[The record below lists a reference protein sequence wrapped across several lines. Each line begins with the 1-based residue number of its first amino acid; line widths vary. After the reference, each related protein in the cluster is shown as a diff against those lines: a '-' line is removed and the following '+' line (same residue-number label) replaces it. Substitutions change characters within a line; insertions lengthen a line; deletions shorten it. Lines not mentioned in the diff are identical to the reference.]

1 MLPDVSEQARS
12 VLVVY
17 YVLQFTKNDDAEAS
31 RINRYGGRVLCHV
44 SHRRG
49 IVWMRQ
55 SLDQEILESS
65 GTWFKGVC
73 NRKMVA
79 TDEAMLCGL
88 DAFSWIIH
96 PVGNH
101 VFLSISVVKKK
112 SYKSSDSYFLLEYAD
127 SAHTGSL
134 LTAIEKT
141 IQQSLVETIKD
152 IATSKEIPVDEKR
165 LFCSLVLFD
174 RKIVSEWQIVF
185 LISKDQKEHD
195 GVLRALDNFGLGSI
209 TYIARFMDADYIP
222 KLVRED
228 SYIEIIKHQDLYN
241 AKCCDHNIYTFG
253 DSCKFITLEPR
264 FVSLVERM
272 VKEAGRAYD

>member
-1 MLPDVSEQARS
+1 MD
-12 VLVVY
+12 
-17 YVLQFTKNDDAEAS
+17 
-31 RINRYGGRVLCHV
+31 
-44 SHRRG
+44 
-49 IVWMRQ
+49 Q
-55 SLDQEILESS
+55 SSKQEVPESS
-65 GTWFKGVC
+65 STWFKGVC
-73 NRKMVA
+73 NREMTAV
-79 TDEAMLCGL
+79 DEAMLCGL

-152 IATSKEIPVDEKR
+152 MTTRKEIPVSEKR
-165 LFCSLVLFD
+165 LFCSIVLFD
-174 RKIVSEWQIVF
+174 RKSISDWQIVL
-185 LISKDQKEHD
+185 LISKDLEEHD
-195 GVLRALDNFGLGSI
+195 YILRALDATGLESI
-209 TYIARFMDADYIP
+209 TYIARFMDADYTP

-228 SYIEIIKHQDLYN
+228 SYIEIVNHQDLYT

-264 FVSLVERM
+264 LINLVERM
-272 VKEAGRAYD
+272 VKEAGRADD

>member
-1 MLPDVSEQARS
+1 MGQLSEHG
-12 VLVVY
+12 
-17 YVLQFTKNDDAEAS
+17 AS
-31 RINRYGGRVLCHV
+31 E
-44 SHRRG
+44 
-49 IVWMRQ
+49 
-55 SLDQEILESS
+55 SLS
-65 GTWFKGVC
+65 TWFKGVC
-73 NRKMVA
+73 NREMVA
-79 TDEAMLCGL
+79 IDESIVCGL
-88 DAFSWIIH
+88 DAFNWILY

-101 VFLSISVVKKK
+101 VFLSISVVKET

-134 LTAIEKT
+134 LSAIEKT

-152 IATSKEIPVDEKR
+152 MAVRKDVPVDEKR

-174 RKIVSEWQIVF
+174 RKNVSEWQIVF
-185 LISKDQKEHD
+185 LISKDLEEHD
-195 GVLRALDNFGLGSI
+195 SILRALDATGLESI

-228 SYIEIIKHQDLYN
+228 SYIEIVNHQDLYT

-264 FVSLVERM
+264 LVNLVERM
-272 VKEAGRAYD
+272 VKEAGRTDD

>member
-1 MLPDVSEQARS
+1 MCQLS
-12 VLVVY
+12 
-17 YVLQFTKNDDAEAS
+17 K
-31 RINRYGGRVLCHV
+31 
-44 SHRRG
+44 RG
-49 IVWMRQ
+49 IT
-55 SLDQEILESS
+55 ESS
-65 GTWFKGVC
+65 STWFKGVC
-73 NRKMVA
+73 NRKMVV
-79 TDEAMLCGL
+79 TGEAMLCGL

-96 PVGNH
+96 PVGSH
-101 VFLSISVVKKK
+101 VFLSISVLKEK

-134 LTAIEKT
+134 LSAIEKT
-141 IQQSLVETIKD
+141 VQQSLVETIKD
-152 IATSKEIPVDEKR
+152 MAARKEIPADEKR
-165 LFCSLVLFD
+165 LFCSLILFD
-174 RKIVSEWQIVF
+174 RKSVSEWQIIF
-185 LISKDQKEHD
+185 LISKDLEEHD
-195 GVLRALDNFGLGSI
+195 NILQALNSAGLESI

-272 VKEAGRAYD
+272 VKEAGRVDD

>member
-1 MLPDVSEQARS
+1 MFQPS
-12 VLVVY
+12 
-17 YVLQFTKNDDAEAS
+17 
-31 RINRYGGRVLCHV
+31 
-44 SHRRG
+44 
-49 IVWMRQ
+49 
-55 SLDQEILESS
+55 DQETAKSS
-65 GTWFKGVC
+65 STWFKGVC
-73 NRKMVA
+73 NRNMVA
-79 TDEAMLCGL
+79 TGEAMLCGL

-96 PVGNH
+96 PVDDH
-101 VFLSISVVKKK
+101 VFLSISILKEK

-134 LTAIEKT
+134 LSAVEKT
-141 IQQSLVETIKD
+141 IQQSLVKTIKD
-152 IATSKEIPVDEKR
+152 MAVRKEIPTDEKR

-174 RKIVSEWQIVF
+174 RKSISEWQIVL
-185 LISKDQKEHD
+185 LISKDQEEHD
-195 GVLRALDNFGLGSI
+195 KILRSLDNAGLESV
-209 TYIARFMDADYIP
+209 TYIARFMDAEYVP

-272 VKEAGRAYD
+272 VKEAGQNDD

>member
-1 MLPDVSEQARS
+1 MCQPS
-12 VLVVY
+12 
-17 YVLQFTKNDDAEAS
+17 
-31 RINRYGGRVLCHV
+31 
-44 SHRRG
+44 
-49 IVWMRQ
+49 
-55 SLDQEILESS
+55 DQETAKSS
-65 GTWFKGVC
+65 STWFKGVC

-101 VFLSISVVKKK
+101 VFLSISVVKEK

-134 LTAIEKT
+134 LSAIEKT

-152 IATSKEIPVDEKR
+152 MAVRKEIPTDEKK

-174 RKIVSEWQIVF
+174 RKSVSEWQIVF
-185 LISKDQKEHD
+185 LISKDQEEHD
-195 GVLRALDNFGLGSI
+195 KILRALDNAGLESV
-209 TYIARFMDADYIP
+209 TYIARFMDADYVP

-228 SYIEIIKHQDLYN
+228 SYIEIVNHQDLYA

-264 FVSLVERM
+264 LVNLVERM
-272 VKEAGRAYD
+272 VKEAGRADD